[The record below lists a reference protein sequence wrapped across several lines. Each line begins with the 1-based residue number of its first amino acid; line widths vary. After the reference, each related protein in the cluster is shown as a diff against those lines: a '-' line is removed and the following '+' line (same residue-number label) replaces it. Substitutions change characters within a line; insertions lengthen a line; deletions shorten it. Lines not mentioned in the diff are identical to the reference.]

1 MQPSVQS
8 PARTKARSTDKRI
21 QVGDRVTFKGEVLRV
36 LPGDERSLLIMV
48 RANGVKL
55 TIHSHWF
62 KNGDALKGSNAVTLT
77 GVVTRVGESVSDDFT
92 PVSIAV
98 DGYTAMRVTL
108 GKKWVKR
115 A

>member
-1 MQPSVQS
+1 MQPSIQP
-8 PARTKARSTDKRI
+8 PARTKARSADKRI
-21 QVGDRVTFKGEVLRV
+21 QVGDRVTFEGEILRV
-36 LPGDERSLLIMV
+36 LLGDERPLLIMV

-55 TIHSHWF
+55 TVHSHWF
-62 KNGDALKGSNAVTLT
+62 SNGEALKGSNAVTLA

-92 PVSIAV
+92 PISIAV